1 MTLNNDQKEKLI
13 DIAMCIIKVYP
24 DSGLSYKYHRCDIN
38 FADDDDILNDVV
50 EFFMSYLLC
59 IRYYD
64 GINVLIITITIFL
77 DVIRIEKNTD
87 DRKLFKRYFKVE
99 SVNDDPFIKFMACVL
114 SGAGLIDTCDIH
126 EYVITDMGNVCLYIF
141 KLYIEKCKDCD
152 NMMKRKVDKPA
163 ISTRE
168 LNLLEEIGILKDEN
182 IALKKE
188 NKQLKDSLNR
198 INEAL
203 KLIDNRF
210 DV

>member
-1 MTLNNDQKEKLI
+1 MTLNDDQKEKLI
-13 DIAMCIIKVYP
+13 DTAVHIIKEYP

-64 GINVLIITITIFL
+64 GINVLIITIAIFL

-152 NMMKRKVDKPA
+152 NMMKQKVDKPA